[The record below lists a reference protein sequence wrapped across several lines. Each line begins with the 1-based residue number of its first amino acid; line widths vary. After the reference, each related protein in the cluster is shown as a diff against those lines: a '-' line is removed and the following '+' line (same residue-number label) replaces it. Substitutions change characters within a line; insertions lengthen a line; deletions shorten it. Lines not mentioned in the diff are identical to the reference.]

1 VSSAQAIGWRSR
13 SPAETRALA
22 RGLAAA
28 LESEAEGIVVI
39 SIGPLGAGKTE
50 FAKGLA
56 EGFGLPGSAL
66 ASPTFTIAQ
75 ELPLPERG
83 AGPRR
88 LVHADCYR
96 LESAE
101 ELEAAGLPDWL
112 GAGTVLFAEWGDRF
126 RDAFGPERLEVAI
139 AEAPDG
145 ARELGAAARGAGPE
159 RVLARWRERCP

>member
-13 SPAETRALA
+13 SLAETRALA
-22 RGLAAA
+22 QGLAAA
-28 LESEAEGIVVI
+28 LEPEAEGIVVI
-39 SIGPLGAGKTE
+39 SIGALGAGKTE

-56 EGFGLPGSAL
+56 EGFGLPASAL

-75 ELPLPERG
+75 ELPLPGRR

-96 LESAE
+96 LTDAD
-101 ELEAAGLPDWL
+101 ELEAAGLSDWL

-126 RDAFGPERLEVAI
+126 AEAFGPARLEVRI
-139 AEAPDG
+139 AETPDG
-145 ARELGAAARGAGPE
+145 ARALTAEAHGPGPA